1 MKEPDLSAD
10 KVPAHPAEGVVP
22 RSRQKRTGA
31 QEGVDPTNKKRRAVR
46 NPDAVTGLKKA
57 ATATKA
63 KWSRT
68 FMMAES
74 LKREINNNPDW
85 SWAKGECIYKPF
97 TERMDEA
104 GWKRTEGRLNM

>member
-1 MKEPDLSAD
+1 M
-10 KVPAHPAEGVVP
+10 
-22 RSRQKRTGA
+22 
-31 QEGVDPTNKKRRAVR
+31 R
-46 NPDAVTGLKKA
+46 NPDAVTGSKKE

-97 TERMDEA
+97 TERMDELEA
-104 GWKRTEGRLNM
+104 LKSEFNSNVLMLGLTEV